1 MCEVCHSFKDM
12 IRSHL
17 RNHWKV
23 RSWIFQQHIGR
34 WSFVSWILLPLPLK
48 IWRMLSCFSC
58 VWLFVIPRTVARQA
72 SLSLGFS
79 RQEYWR
85 ELPFP
90 SPGDL
95 PDPGNR
101 TGLSYISCIA
111 GGFFTTNATW
121 EAQNLAQG
129 SQMLPFFYMFIYFQD
144 KTKPCS

>member
-1 MCEVCHSFKDM
+1 M
-12 IRSHL
+12 
-17 RNHWKV
+17 KV
-23 RSWIFQQHIGR
+23 NVLVTQSYP
-34 WSFVSWILLPLPLK
+34 ILCDT
-48 IWRMLSCFSC
+48 IDCS
-58 VWLFVIPRTVARQA
+58 RQA
-72 SLSLGFS
+72 PLSLGFS
-79 RQEYWR
+79 RQNYWR